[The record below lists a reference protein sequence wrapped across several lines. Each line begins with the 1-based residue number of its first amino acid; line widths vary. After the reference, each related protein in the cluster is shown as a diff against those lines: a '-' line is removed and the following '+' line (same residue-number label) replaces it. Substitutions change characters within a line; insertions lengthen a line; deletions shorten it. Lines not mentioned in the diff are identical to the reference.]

1 MASVFVTGST
11 DGIGAEVARSLVR
24 GGHRVVLHARNE
36 ERAEVARTAVP
47 GAAAVA
53 VGDVASLR
61 ETIALAEAANG
72 LGTYDAVVHNVGV
85 GRTDA
90 RTTTDDGLERIF
102 QVNVLAPY
110 VLTALMPMPA
120 RLVYLS
126 SGLQAQGVAVL
137 DDLHFERREWQGFQ
151 AYCDSKLYDVMLAFA
166 VARLHTGVRS
176 NAVNPGWVR
185 TRMGGAGAP
194 DDLADGAATSVWLAV
209 SDEPG
214 ATVTG
219 RLLERGQTVPANPAA
234 SDVALQDGL
243 LRACAEMSGVELP
256 AA

>member
-1 MASVFVTGST
+1 MASVLVTGST
-11 DGIGAEVARSLVR
+11 DGIGAEAARSLVR
-24 GGHRVVLHARNE
+24 GGHRVVLHARND
-36 ERAEVARTAVP
+36 ERAEVARAAAP

-61 ETIALAEAANG
+61 ETVALAQAASA
-72 LGTYDAVVHNVGV
+72 LGPYDAVIHNVGV
-85 GRTDA
+85 GRSPA
-90 RTTTDDGLERIF
+90 RSLTEDGLERIF

-110 VLTALMPMPA
+110 VLTALMPRPT

-126 SGLQAQGVAVL
+126 SGLQAQGEAAL
-137 DDLHFERREWQGFQ
+137 DDLHYQRRRWRGDQ
-151 AYCDSKLYDVMLAFA
+151 AYSDSKLYDVMLAFA
-166 VARLHTGVRS
+166 VARRWPQVRS

-185 TRMGGAGAP
+185 TRMGGRGAP
-194 DDLADGAATSVWLAV
+194 DDLAFGARTPVWLAV

-219 RLLERGQTVPANPAA
+219 RLFYDRREQPANPAA

-243 LRACAEMSGVELP
+243 LQACATMSGVGLP
-256 AA
+256 H